1 MGTGTP
7 WAARTRLPACSRR
20 STAPHTR
27 RVADTDP
34 PDPADDGGAAHRRT
48 VLFTAVGAVLVA
60 ALLFAVV
67 ARVVSTNPATG
78 GSTDREGNRVAR
90 FEVGRATD
98 FARTIARTGPILFPD
113 PQGKSRDIYVQHLGD
128 TNWLAFEARATGASR
143 QCVLTWDG
151 QARVFIDPCDGR
163 TFPEDGT
170 GLVGLPTRV
179 NEKGR
184 VVVDLSRNA
193 P

>member
-1 MGTGTP
+1 M
-7 WAARTRLPACSRR
+7 
-20 STAPHTR
+20 
-27 RVADTDP
+27 AD
-34 PDPADDGGAAHRRT
+34 PDPQYPADASDDAGAAHRRT
-48 VLFTAVGAVLVA
+48 VLFTAVGAVLAA

-78 GSTDREGNRVAR
+78 GSTDRDGNRVAQ

-98 FARTIARTGPILFPD
+98 FAQTIARNGPILFPD

-128 TNWLAFEARATGASR
+128 TKWLAFEARATGASR
-143 QCVLTWDG
+143 QCVLKWEAGT
-151 QARVFIDPCDGR
+151 RVFVDPCDGR

-170 GLVGLPTRV
+170 GLGRFPTRV

-184 VVVDLSRNA
+184 VIVDLSSTVPPA